1 MKVNYFEHLRNDYL
15 DDEQYRLLQN
25 FLMNNP
31 LSGDVIQGT
40 GGLRKLRWQLNNTG
54 KRGGMRVIYLFLD
67 KKQHCHFL
75 TMYAKNTVSDL
86 TTKEKKL
93 LKQIVE
99 DIKNDH

>member
-1 MKVNYFEHLRNDYL
+1 MVFIESKLFEHLRNDYL

-25 FLMNNP
+25 FLM
-31 LSGDVIQGT
+31 
-40 GGLRKLRWQLNNTG
+40 NNTG